1 MQPDAIRFKI
11 TAHAD
16 FVVNQRG
23 ITYRWRDIDGRV
35 RKEDIGGTSI
45 GRLLAKQL
53 GSNTGRR
60 CAKDGTPYPEDFW
73 SWSNGQ
79 RLVWLDDHA
88 VKRPC

>member
-11 TAHAD
+11 AAHAD
-16 FVVNQRG
+16 FVVSQQG
-23 ITYRWRDIDGRV
+23 ITYRWCDIDGRV

-53 GSNTGRR
+53 GRMNK

-88 VKRPC
+88 VKKQ